1 MKSGKKISRRDFVG
15 TTAAATAF
23 TIIPSHVLG
32 GSRHV
37 APSDKLNIAYIGCG
51 TQGIREMADLIQN
64 DDIQITSVCDPNKFS
79 TNYVDWSSERDQE
92 YYARCTR

>member
-1 MKSGKKISRRDFVG
+1 MKESKKITRREFVG
-15 TTAAATAF
+15 TSAAATAF

-51 TQGIREMADLIQN
+51 TQGIREMASLIQN
-64 DDIQITSVCDPNKFS
+64 EDVHL
-79 TNYVDWSSERDQE
+79 VSEHV
-92 YYARCTR
+92 A

>member
-1 MKSGKKISRRDFVG
+1 MKTKNKITRREFVG

-23 TIIPSHVLG
+23 TIVPSHVLG

-51 TQGIREMADLIQN
+51 TQGIREMASLIRN
-64 DDIQITSVCDPNKFS
+64 EDVQITYQLCGLVPVRDPGHGPGS
-79 TNYVDWSSERDQE
+79 PRGT
-92 YYARCTR
+92 